1 AFKRIFTENPN
12 TDSNIGV
19 VNLDINRSPIYLLSN
34 LDYSKNRNIVV
45 YGLRSNN
52 VAEPS
57 SSVPDLNFQA
67 AWQRYA
73 NPYVA
78 NIKVNALANV
88 LIANNRLNDSI
99 TDNYQQPEYQVK
111 SDKTDV
117 VEEYDVRF
125 DYSNHFGI
133 LVNRSKAGKSEE
145 NFVPTAEPSAE
156 PGLFRKG
163 IAIRDNW
170 VYHTMRAGI
179 RASGWTDDTGA
190 GVAGKNTSF
199 NSRAIEWA
207 GWNVLIQDNDFQV
220 YRHQLKDS
228 EFLSNDGG
236 GIVIH
241 ACCGGTSVRQAEIVG
256 NTGNSYIGISQV
268 PRIRDVRIFG
278 NKLLSNVKGDW
289 PLIYVNADTEQKI
302 NGMQNAIVENNT
314 VKGSLLAVASQ
325 GGRGNAIRNNSGFN
339 VGSIKS
345 SCHVTVSKNKGF
357 VSFPCWRRRNA
368 GGG

>member
-1 AFKRIFTENPN
+1 M
-12 TDSNIGV
+12 

-111 SDKTDV
+111 SGETDV

-133 LVNRSKAGKSEE
+133 LV
-145 NFVPTAEPSAE
+145 
-156 PGLFRKG
+156 GLFRKG

-179 RASGWTDDTGA
+179 RASGNGLVVKNNAIRDDARKRWWTDDTGA